1 MKRPSVALWWTWCV
15 DDVRTLLTCD
25 EKVSCNV
32 SAGARRKLDCAERQ
46 QVEPTVGRKVTHL
59 DFQSARFIETSGS
72 VPLRPAPVP
81 LGDEDSDGRQEPS
94 RRRSFLAER
103 GSFLCK
109 RSPVWVVLARSGA
122 FRVRAA
128 RSGTPAGGDGSML
141 VPYV

>member
-1 MKRPSVALWWTWCV
+1 M

-25 EKVSCNV
+25 EKVSCTPP
-32 SAGARRKLDCAERQ
+32 AAARRKLDCAERQ
-46 QVEPTVGRKVTHL
+46 QVEPTVGRNVTHS
-59 DFQSARFIETSGS
+59 DFQSTIFIESSGQ
-72 VPLRPAPVP
+72 VPARPAPVP

-94 RRRSFLAER
+94 RRRFFLAER

-109 RSPVWVVLARSGA
+109 RSPIWLFLARSGA

-128 RSGTPAGGDGSML
+128 RSGTPAGGDRSML

>member
-1 MKRPSVALWWTWCV
+1 MHREC
-15 DDVRTLLTCD
+15 
-25 EKVSCNV
+25 
-32 SAGARRKLDCAERQ
+32 RRKRRTVCAERQ
-46 QVEPTVGRKVTHL
+46 QVEPTVGRKVTHF
-59 DFQSARFIETSGS
+59 DFQSTRFIESSGP
-72 VPLRPAPVP
+72 VPTRPAPVP

-109 RSPVWVVLARSGA
+109 RSPIWVFLARSGA

-128 RSGTPAGGDGSML
+128 RTGTPAGGDRSML